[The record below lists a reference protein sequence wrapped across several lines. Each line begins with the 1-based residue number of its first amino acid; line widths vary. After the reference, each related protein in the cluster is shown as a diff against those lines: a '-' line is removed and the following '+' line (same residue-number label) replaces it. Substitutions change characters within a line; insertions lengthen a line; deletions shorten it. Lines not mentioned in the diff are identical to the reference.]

1 MIFYCKGI
9 KKNNYNWLTY
19 EEFKNIEK
27 KIILEENGQLDINN
41 VSEIINAI
49 NKIEIKEDNVSNNII
64 DIGHE
69 SKIENLNIENEL
81 KVNDEFSEDDLID
94 SEDNIEENEEEEN
107 NQQTDNEYKIP
118 NLFERLLMDDK
129 NIKYTELIKDIKKK
143 IFFKLA

>member
-1 MIFYCKGI
+1 MFR
-9 KKNNYNWLTY
+9 
-19 EEFKNIEK
+19 
-27 KIILEENGQLDINN
+27 IILLIL
-41 VSEIINAI
+41 VMKAKL
-49 NKIEIKEDNVSNNII
+49 KI
-64 DIGHE
+64 
-69 SKIENLNIENEL
+69 LNIENEL